1 VLTDDYYYCS
11 EDDTVYDLRSGEVL
25 DKKDYEDEIQK
36 YQKELQISD
45 IFWKKMHCG
54 S

>member
-1 VLTDDYYYCS
+1 MI
-11 EDDTVYDLRSGEVL
+11 LRSGEVL

-45 IFWKKMHCG
+45 IILEKDALRKLK
-54 S
+54 